1 MIAHYDYTAG
11 VERKQYEGLR
21 LAELSG
27 LVDDKDIVLVL
38 NKTPHVGGGCARHSN
53 NVCGLNGAQRCVGR
67 HLSKRRVP

>member
-38 NKTPHVGGGCARHSN
+38 NKTPHVGGGCA
-53 NVCGLNGAQRCVGR
+53 GNGNRSYWYAVVVADISIADLG
-67 HLSKRRVP
+67 